1 MATNKTVVKRV
12 VQKTETGM
20 ITDDMDIGVDFDS
33 VVDTRS
39 DKGNHSLSQFFDNY
53 VEFSENYDFMYRGTS
68 QPTNKNAWIGMDTN
82 QNNYSN

>member
-53 VEFSENYDFMYRGTS
+53 VEFSENYDFMYRGAS
-68 QPTNKNAWIGMDTN
+68 QPTNKHALIWIDTN